1 MHCKAFILHLERAV
15 GRTAQAEAL
24 QADLPVDTDILTAVD
39 GLQMSDAE
47 ARRFMRPGMHEP
59 RYPFPLSKTEIAC
72 FLTHRRAW
80 QAIVDEDCDAGLIV
94 EDDAAVASPHLA
106 AVICA
111 ALASLRPEEFIR
123 FPHRE
128 RYEPGPVAREIGPAR
143 FIEPRLP
150 ALGMVMQL
158 VGREAA
164 RRLLDASW
172 QFDRPVDNFV
182 QMQWLHGAR
191 VLTARPIVIRE
202 ICQQLGG
209 SVIHRSRHGMIH
221 KLMHEL
227 QRPLIRLAIRQ
238 ANEQWRR
245 KSA

>member
-1 MHCKAFILHLERAV
+1 MDCKGFILHLDRAV
-15 GRTAQAEAL
+15 GRAAQAEAL
-24 QADLPVDTDILTAVD
+24 RAELPVEAEILPAVD
-39 GLQMSDAE
+39 GLQMSDGE
-47 ARRFMRPGMHEP
+47 ARRFIRPGMHEP
-59 RYPFPLSKTEIAC
+59 RYPFTLSKTEIAC

-80 QAIVDEDCDAGLIV
+80 QAIVDEGYDAGLIV

-106 AVICA
+106 TVIRA
-111 ALASLRPEEFIR
+111 ALTSIRPEEFIR

-128 RYEPGPVAREIGPAR
+128 RHEPGAVAREVGPAR
-143 FIEPRLP
+143 FIEPHLP

-172 QFDRPVDNFV
+172 HFDRPVDNFV

-202 ICQQLGG
+202 IGAQLGG

-221 KLMHEL
+221 KLMHEM
-227 QRPLIRLAIRQ
+227 QRPFIRLAIRQ

>member
-1 MHCKAFILHLERAV
+1 MVCKGFILHLARAT
-15 GRTAQAEAL
+15 GRAAQAEAMRS
-24 QADLPVDTDILTAVD
+24 ALPIDTEILPAVD
-39 GLQMSDAE
+39 GLQMSDTE
-47 ARRFMRPGMHEP
+47 ARRFVRTRMHEP
-59 RYPFPLSKTEIAC
+59 HYPFDLSKTEIAC

-80 QAIVDEDCDAGLIV
+80 QAIIDAGCDAGLIV
-94 EDDAAVASPHLA
+94 EDDAAVASGDFEG
-106 AVICA
+106 VVGA
-111 ALASLRPEEFIR
+111 ALRSIRPDEFIR

-128 RYEPGPVAREIGPAR
+128 RHEPGTLVRSAGPAR

-150 ALGMVMQL
+150 CLGMVMQL

-182 QMQWLHGAR
+182 QMQWLHTAR
-191 VLTARPIVIRE
+191 VLTARPIVVRE
-202 ICQQLGG
+202 ICQELGG
-209 SVIHRSRHGMIH
+209 SVIHRPQPGVME
-221 KLMHEL
+221 KVFHEL

-238 ANEQWRR
+238 ANDQWRR

>member
-1 MHCKAFILHLERAV
+1 MHCKGFILHLERAT

-24 QADLPVDTDILTAVD
+24 RAELPVDTEILPAID
-39 GLQMSDAE
+39 GLQMGDA
-47 ARRFMRPGMHEP
+47 AAQRFVRPGMHEP
-59 RYPFPLSKTEIAC
+59 RYPFALSKTEIAC
-72 FLTHRRAW
+72 FLTHRHAW
-80 QAIVDEDCDAGLIV
+80 QAIIDADCDAGLIV
-94 EDDAAVASPHLA
+94 EDDAAVASSDFP
-106 AVICA
+106 AVIQA
-111 ALASLRPEEFIR
+111 ALVSLRPEEFIR

-128 RYEPGPVAREIGPAR
+128 RHEPGSLAREIGPAR

-209 SVIHRSRHGMIH
+209 SVIHRTHHGVIH
-221 KLMHEL
+221 KIMHEL
-227 QRPLIRLAIRQ
+227 QRPLIRLAIHQ